1 MGETLSSL
9 GEQDPGIS
17 QKGAKMQAQKIQVR
31 SPNPAHAPRKA
42 PNRPRAPT
50 VDNPGHTPQ
59 PQEYQEPDS
68 FKLML
73 PEDKDNI
80 EDERH
85 DDDDPVQHFELVVE
99 ELPAVDK
106 DFKPHLNQED
116 G

>member
-1 MGETLSSL
+1 MRP
-9 GEQDPGIS
+9 QI
-17 QKGAKMQAQKIQVR
+17 IQVR
-31 SPNPAHAPRKA
+31 LANPSHAQGKA
-42 PNRPRAPT
+42 PDRPHAPT

-59 PQEYQEPDS
+59 PQQDQQPDS
-68 FKLML
+68 FKLVL
-73 PEDKDNI
+73 PKDEDDV

-85 DDDDPVQHFELVVE
+85 DDNDPVQHFKLVVE